1 MVHDLGDSIGT
12 VQVPLDSADE
22 SSYAN

>member
-22 SSYAN
+22 SFYAN